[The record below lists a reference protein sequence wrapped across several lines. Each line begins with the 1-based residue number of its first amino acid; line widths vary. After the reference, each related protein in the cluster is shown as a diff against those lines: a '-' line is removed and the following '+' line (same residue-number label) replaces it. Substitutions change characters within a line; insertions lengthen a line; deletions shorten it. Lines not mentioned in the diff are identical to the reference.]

1 MRIHGDAFKKI
12 HASGLMR
19 RSKMRL
25 GNKGIESKD
34 KPGCFFGRNEL
45 SRMMMMASGRSNIA
59 EETNAENKVRNTKKM
74 ISVLVVCFPVV

>member
-1 MRIHGDAFKKI
+1 MRIQGDAFKNI

-25 GNKGIESKD
+25 GNKGMVSKD
-34 KPGCFFGRNEL
+34 NPGCFFGRNEV
-45 SRMMMMASGRSNIA
+45 SKIMIMPSGRSSIA
-59 EETNAENKVRNTKKM
+59 DERNAENKVRNTKKM